1 MLINTMYM
9 MPRPQ
14 LIQHPS
20 AATAAMDVS
29 AKSGGDT
36 SSPPPPTAGHPGMAP
51 PPPGLMAGPP
61 PPGAALLQH
70 PYLRAV
76 PPLLPAHLMA
86 ATQPPPL
93 GNLHIPTSGGGKLM
107 DMDMDKDD
115 DAVKLFVGQIPRNLE
130 DHNLRP
136 MFEQFGK
143 IYEFTVLKDKLTGMH
158 KGCAFLTYC
167 TREAAEACQ
176 KALHEQITLPGMNRP
191 LQVKPA
197 DNESNRGEDRKLFVG
212 MLSKQQ
218 TEEEVRDIF
227 KAYGPIEECTILR
240 GPDGNSK
247 GCAFVKLS
255 TTDAAQSAIQGL
267 HGCRTMPGA
276 SSSLVVKLADT
287 EKERQIRR
295 MQQMATNIG
304 LLNPFL
310 LPAAAAAALGG
321 PPPSPYGPGGIMP
334 MSGPGGIPI
343 SQAYSIAGVPIT
355 CSSATDP
362 IFSMAGAGLADHA
375 GLTAAGFPA
384 HLAAAYHGQMGMA
397 WY

>member
-14 LIQHPS
+14 LLPPPVS
-20 AATAAMDVS
+20 LPAADPA
-29 AKSGGDT
+29 AKSMDPAGT
-36 SSPPPPTAGHPGMAP
+36 PPPTQMAP
-51 PPPGLMAGPP
+51 AILS
-61 PPGAALLQH
+61 
-70 PYLRAV
+70 
-76 PPLLPAHLMA
+76 
-86 ATQPPPL
+86 QPPPAMLHPFLRAPMMAHL
-93 GNLHIPTSGGGKLM
+93 GGVPGQLGLGPQPPHGLPLPLSAGGGQTKA
-107 DMDMDKDD
+107 DDSEKDE

-167 TREAAEACQ
+167 TRDSAEAAQ
-176 KALHEQITLPGMNRP
+176 TALHEQITLPGMNRP

-218 TEEEVRDIF
+218 TEDEVRDIF
-227 KAYGPIEECTILR
+227 KAFGAIEECTILR

-255 TTDAAQSAIQGL
+255 STDAANNAIAAL
-267 HGCRTMPGA
+267 HGSKTMPGA

-295 MQQMATNIG
+295 MQQMASNIG
-304 LLNPFL
+304 ILNPFL
-310 LPAAAAAALGG
+310 AGGVAAAGSVPSPCPPGFPNPMQIIQQGYGG
-321 PPPSPYGPGGIMP
+321 P
-334 MSGPGGIPI
+334 
-343 SQAYSIAGVPIT
+343 AGLPIT
-355 CSSATDP
+355 CAPTDH
-362 IFSMAGAGLADHA
+362 SMSVVTTGVHDPNLFGQIQ
-375 GLTAAGFPA
+375 G
-384 HLAAAYHGQMGMA
+384 YHPPMGMA
-397 WY
+397 GVWY

>member
-14 LIQHPS
+14 LL
-20 AATAAMDVS
+20 
-29 AKSGGDT
+29 
-36 SSPPPPTAGHPGMAP
+36 AP
-51 PPPGLMAGPP
+51 PPPVSLASDPAKSLDSAGTPP
-61 PPGAALLQH
+61 PPPASVGQLAPAL
-70 PYLRAV
+70 
-76 PPLLPAHLMA
+76 MS
-86 ATQPPPL
+86 QPPPALLHPFLRAPMMAHL
-93 GNLHIPTSGGGKLM
+93 GGLPAQVGGMAQHPHAPLPIHAATSNGGGHAKA
-107 DMDMDKDD
+107 DDVDKDD

-167 TREAAEACQ
+167 TREAAEAAQ
-176 KALHEQITLPGMNRP
+176 SALHEQITLPGMNRP

-218 TEEEVRDIF
+218 TEDEVRDIF
-227 KAYGPIEECTILR
+227 KAFGAIEECTILR

-255 TTDAAQSAIQGL
+255 STDAAQDAITAL
-267 HGCRTMPGA
+267 HGSKTMPGA

-295 MQQMATNIG
+295 MQQMASNIG

-310 LPAAAAAALGG
+310 AAGQTPAASVPSAAACPPGFAGLPMQMGQAAGYPATIPITCAAPAVGVSDPAMSAAAAGIHDPNLFGQI
-321 PPPSPYGPGGIMP
+321 PG
-334 MSGPGGIPI
+334 
-343 SQAYSIAGVPIT
+343 Y
-355 CSSATDP
+355 
-362 IFSMAGAGLADHA
+362 HA
-375 GLTAAGFPA
+375 P
-384 HLAAAYHGQMGMA
+384 MGMA
-397 WY
+397 GVWY